1 MWASVLWAAGRAM
14 SADTSGRHEK
24 EIHDGHFGYPVFW
37 RSGICKEIEN
47 MLGSAT
53 RIILAVLFLGF
64 SAPALTD
71 NVAWQYRVVILKGI
85 TAGGTIEKQ
94 SNGIYLDTNK
104 TDALNRLAED
114 D

>member
-1 MWASVLWAAGRAM
+1 
-14 SADTSGRHEK
+14 
-24 EIHDGHFGYPVFW
+24 
-37 RSGICKEIEN
+37 

-114 D
+114 DWEVVAVAGAPGADDTVYLRRQRRR